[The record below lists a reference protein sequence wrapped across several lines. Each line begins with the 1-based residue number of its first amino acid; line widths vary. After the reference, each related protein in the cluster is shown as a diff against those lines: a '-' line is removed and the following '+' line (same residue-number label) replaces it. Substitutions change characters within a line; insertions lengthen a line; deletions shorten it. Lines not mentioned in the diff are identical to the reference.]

1 MCNKADSFL
10 RRNFNVYIDV
20 DNRKRARARDMKNKG
35 NQFRLIEEKH
45 ENLIAAVKKR
55 DKVAAT
61 KVKMNGSV
69 KKKKT

>member
-1 MCNKADSFL
+1 
-10 RRNFNVYIDV
+10 
-20 DNRKRARARDMKNKG
+20 MKNKG